1 MIVAVMGP
9 SGSGKSFIARI
20 LHEEFGFEWIRS
32 DEIRKELAGLKPEVK
47 VKEAYG
53 KGIYS
58 EDFTRRVYEEMIN
71 RAKRAVKEGKKV
83 VLDATFIEE
92 WQRDL
97 LKANFPEV
105 VILLAWA
112 DEEEIIRRLKERVDI
127 SDADIE
133 IYRRQKERFV
143 APKEAIRIETKR
155 SKEELISALRELLQS
170 IERKST

>member
-105 VILLAWA
+105 VILLTLA
-112 DEEEIIRRLKERVDI
+112 DEEEVIRRLKERVDI

-133 IYRRQKERFV
+133 IYRRQKERFA